1 MINFKEYTQINEGVN
16 DPAIFKA
23 VFIAGGP
30 GSGKSFIVGKT
41 ALQPMGFKLINSDPA
56 FEAAL
61 KKIGLSTTPEDI
73 ASDAG
78 QEARAKAKALTKKK
92 MELALA
98 GRLGLIIDGTGKDLD
113 KIMLQ
118 AIALR
123 KLGYETAMIFVNADE
138 QTAQSRNQKRARTL
152 PSSMVS
158 KMWNEVQSNIG
169 AFNIFFGNS
178 FYIIDNSEKSDYQ
191 SQVNNVYKKILGWS
205 RKLPKNSMVSAW
217 MKSQRNGMNEDI
229 TQVQVNDLEKFAD
242 KLLNKYDI
250 DIEFTR
256 HFVDRLNDPRNNPD
270 IKIAE
275 LQKLFKKIEKTKGK
289 SLKSLGPDVEVVLK
303 DMETDLNL
311 PIIIRYINGEF
322 EVTHKT
328 IMRKKNFA
336 TSNQKVEI

>member
-1 MINFKEYTQINEGVN
+1 MISFKQYTQINEGVN

-23 VFIAGGP
+23 VFLAGGP
-30 GSGKSFIVGKT
+30 GSGKSFVVGKT

-56 FEAAL
+56 FESAL
-61 KKIGLSTTPEDI
+61 KKAGLSTSPEDI
-73 ASDAG
+73 ASDRG
-78 QEARAKAKALTKKK
+78 QEARAKAKSLTKKQ
-92 MELALA
+92 MELALG
-98 GRLGLIIDGTGKDLD
+98 GRLGLVIDGTGKDLD

-123 KLGYETAMIFVNADE
+123 KVGYDTAMIFVNTDE
-138 QTAQSRNQKRARTL
+138 ATAQGRNQKRARTL
-152 PSSMVS
+152 PASMVS
-158 KMWNEVQSNIG
+158 KMWNEVQTNLG
-169 AFNIFFGNS
+169 AFQIFFGNS
-178 FYIIDNSEKSDYQ
+178 FHIIDNSEKSDYQ
-191 SQVNNVYKKILGWS
+191 SQINTVYKRILGWS
-205 RKLPKNSMVSAW
+205 RKLPTNSMASSW
-217 MKSQRNGMNEDI
+217 IKSQRKGMNEDI

-256 HFVDRLNDPRNNPD
+256 HFVDRLNDPRNTPD
-270 IKIAE
+270 IKISE

-289 SLKSLGPDVEVVLK
+289 SLKSLGPDIEVVLK

-311 PIIIRYINGEF
+311 PVIIRYNNGEF

-336 TSNQKVEI
+336 TTNQKVEI

>member
-1 MINFKEYTQINEGVN
+1 MIKFKEYTQINEGVN

-30 GSGKSFIVGKT
+30 GSGKSFVVGKT
-41 ALQPMGFKLINSDPA
+41 ALQPMGFKLINSDSA
-56 FEAAL
+56 FEVAL
-61 KKIGLSTTPEDI
+61 KKAGLSTTPDDI

-78 QEARAKAKALTKKK
+78 QAARVHAKALTDTK
-92 MELALA
+92 MKLALN
-98 GRLGLIIDGTGKDLD
+98 GRLGLVIDGTGKDLD
-113 KIMLQ
+113 KIMNQ
-118 AIALR
+118 AITLR
-123 KLGYETAMIFVNADE
+123 KLGYDTAMIFVNADE
-138 QTAQSRNQKRARTL
+138 QTAQSRNKKRSRTL
-152 PSSMVS
+152 PVSMVS
-158 KMWNEVQSNIG
+158 KMWNDVQTNLG

-205 RKLPKNSMVSAW
+205 RKLPTNSIVSSW
-217 MKSQRNGMNEDI
+217 MKSQRSGMNEDI

-270 IKIAE
+270 IKISE
-275 LQKLFKKIEKTKGK
+275 LQKFFKKIEKTKGK
-289 SLKSLGPDVEVVLK
+289 SLKALGPDVEAVLK

-311 PIIIRYINGEF
+311 PIVIRYANGEF

-336 TSNQKVEI
+336 TTNQKVEI

>member
-1 MINFKEYTQINEGVN
+1 MITFKQYTQLNEGVN

-23 VFIAGGP
+23 VFLAGGP
-30 GSGKSFIVGKT
+30 GSGKSFVVGKT

-56 FEAAL
+56 FESAL
-61 KKIGLSTTPEDI
+61 KKAGLTTSPEDI
-73 ASDAG
+73 ASEKG
-78 QEARAKAKALTKKK
+78 QEARAKAKSLTKKQ
-92 MELALA
+92 MELALN
-98 GRLGLIIDGTGKDLD
+98 GRLGLVIDGTGKDLD
-113 KIMLQ
+113 KIMQQ

-123 KLGYETAMIFVNADE
+123 KIGYDTAMIFVNADE
-138 QTAQSRNQKRARTL
+138 STAQNRNQKRARTL
-152 PSSMVS
+152 PSSMVT
-158 KMWNEVQSNIG
+158 KMWNEVQTNLG
-169 AFNIFFGNS
+169 AFHIFFGNS
-178 FYIIDNSEKSDYQ
+178 FHIIDNSEKSDYQ
-191 SQVNNVYKKILGWS
+191 SQINTVYKKILGWS
-205 RKLPKNSMVSAW
+205 RKTPNNSAVTSW
-217 MKSQRNGMNEDI
+217 IKSQRNQVNENI

-270 IKIAE
+270 IKIVE

-311 PIIIRYINGEF
+311 PVIIRYINGEF